1 MKKKRLSILLLSSVL
16 ALTASA
22 QKIVS
27 QQATVQCGQ
36 VKFRNPVTAEFQL
49 KNEGSRDLVIRDV
62 RKSCGCVSVEYPK
75 DAIPAGA
82 TFLVKA
88 TYDSKQMGTF
98 NKQVGLYTNASSE
111 PVILTMQ
118 GRVVGEITTFSGEY
132 PYLLGELKS
141 DAQELEFDDVNR
153 GDRPVQRIH
162 ILNPTDQVMEPVVMH
177 LPDYLQ
183 AVVSPS
189 KLAPH
194 HAGMIVVSL
203 DSKKLRDL
211 GLNQTA
217 VYLGGKPGEKV
228 APDKEIAV
236 SAVLLPDF
244 KELTEAERANAPKIK
259 VSATNLDL
267 GTFSGKKKLKGEII
281 ITNEGKS
288 TLDISNMQ
296 VFTVGLNVAL
306 NKRQIAPGEMAK
318 LKVTA
323 VAEELKKARSRKPR
337 LLMITND
344 PGMPKVVIQIQV
356 K

>member
-1 MKKKRLSILLLSSVL
+1 
-16 ALTASA
+16 
-22 QKIVS
+22 
-27 QQATVQCGQ
+27 
-36 VKFRNPVTAEFQL
+36 
-49 KNEGSRDLVIRDV
+49 
-62 RKSCGCVSVEYPK
+62 
-75 DAIPAGA
+75 
-82 TFLVKA
+82 
-88 TYDSKQMGTF
+88 
-98 NKQVGLYTNASSE
+98 
-111 PVILTMQ
+111 
-118 GRVVGEITTFSGEY
+118 
-132 PYLLGELKS
+132 
-141 DAQELEFDDVNR
+141 
-153 GDRPVQRIH
+153 
-162 ILNPTDQVMEPVVMH
+162 MH

-296 VFTVGLNVAL
+296 VFTVGVNVAL